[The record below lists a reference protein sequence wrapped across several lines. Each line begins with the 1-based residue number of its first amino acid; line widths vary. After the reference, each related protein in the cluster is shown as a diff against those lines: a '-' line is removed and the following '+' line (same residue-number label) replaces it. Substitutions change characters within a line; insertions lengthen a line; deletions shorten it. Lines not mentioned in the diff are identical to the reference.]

1 MPTPA
6 AWHCNKALNT
16 NLPPWLARIFLHIA
30 KSCWSGLTGAKL
42 SGCWDTGDVVWLC
55 PGCAQAHVALS
66 ALHSSQLEQV
76 KGTLHPQHCQLNSY
90 SQLCLDFK
98 GLVVSSGNH
107 SFYQGPGSWKKEPS
121 ILFLF
126 FCCKQPAFPPA
137 APATK
142 IILGVLL
149 LNKLGER
156 AR

>member
-1 MPTPA
+1 M
-6 AWHCNKALNT
+6 
-16 NLPPWLARIFLHIA
+16 
-30 KSCWSGLTGAKL
+30 
-42 SGCWDTGDVVWLC
+42 VWLF
-55 PGCAQAHVALS
+55 PGCAQAHEALP
-66 ALHSSQLEQV
+66 ALHSSQLKQV
-76 KGTLHPQHCQLNSY
+76 KGTLHPQHCQLNVY
-90 SQLCLDFK
+90 SSRGWTLK
-98 GLVVSSGNH
+98 AGLVVSSGDH

-156 AR
+156 GK